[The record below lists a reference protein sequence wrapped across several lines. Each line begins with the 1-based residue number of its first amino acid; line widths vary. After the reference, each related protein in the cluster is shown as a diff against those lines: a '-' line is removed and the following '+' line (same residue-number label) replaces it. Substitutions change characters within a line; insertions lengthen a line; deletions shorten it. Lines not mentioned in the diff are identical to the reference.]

1 MDFANDLR
9 NYGQGATCE
18 VIALN
23 HSRERNLSSYPQLNI
38 KYLAATIHQTG
49 VTTLP
54 IGGQLIKVS
63 ATACN
68 YGGHRYWLVCPQCGK
83 RYGVLYRKESCWA
96 CRKCQGLAYGSQI
109 RESPYH
115 DYTKYFYKAVRI
127 ARKLDATFNPYLI
140 DFVRGYRRMFP
151 DKPKGMHW
159 RTYERLSD
167 EYFDNCTMLAITS
180 GTTDEFT
187 MEEYRQLWIKRQ
199 IAALTQGNPGVKAT
213 NSRN

>member
-1 MDFANDLR
+1 M
-9 NYGQGATCE
+9 
-18 VIALN
+18 N

-109 RESPYH
+109 RESSYH

-159 RTYERLSD
+159 CTYERLSE

-180 GTTDEFT
+180 GITDEFT
-187 MEEYRQLWIKRQ
+187 MEEYRQRWTKQQ
-199 IAALTQGNPGVKAT
+199 IAAFTQPDCQHSGEFRSVHP
-213 NSRN
+213 